1 MASLVLFL
9 SGSAGAVGR
18 LLGCMVVLG
27 LPAWV
32 LVTCEVG

>member
-1 MASLVLFL
+1 MATLVLSCGL
-9 SGSAGAVGR
+9 LGAGGR
-18 LLGCMVVLG
+18 LLGCMVALG